1 MSDPLVIDREDGL
14 VHLRLNRPD
23 RLNALNQAMADAL
36 LATCKSIEADSSIR
50 AVLISGEGRAFM
62 AGGDITIFQGD
73 NATRDIDIL
82 MRALH
87 DAIII
92 LARLKIPV
100 VSLAHGMV
108 AGAGVSFA
116 LAADV
121 VLASDDAK
129 FLLAYSKLGA
139 NPDGGSTY
147 QLPRA
152 IGLRRALGFALLE
165 ETIDAPTAERWGLV
179 NRLLPAASAREDAL
193 AIARRLAAGPTLAFG
208 KTKALLRNS
217 LDRDLAGQLDN
228 ERAEFLS
235 GTFSADFQE
244 GVAAFLG
251 KRRANFTGE

>member
-1 MSDPLVIDREDGL
+1 
-14 VHLRLNRPD
+14 
-23 RLNALNQAMADAL
+23 
-36 LATCKSIEADSSIR
+36 
-50 AVLISGEGRAFM
+50 M

-73 NATRDIDIL
+73 NATRDIDVL

-121 VLASDDAK
+121 VRASDDAK
-129 FLLAYSKLGA
+129 FRLAYSKLGA

-179 NRLLPAASAREDAL
+179 NRLLPAATAREDAL

-251 KRRANFTGE
+251 KRKAAFKGE